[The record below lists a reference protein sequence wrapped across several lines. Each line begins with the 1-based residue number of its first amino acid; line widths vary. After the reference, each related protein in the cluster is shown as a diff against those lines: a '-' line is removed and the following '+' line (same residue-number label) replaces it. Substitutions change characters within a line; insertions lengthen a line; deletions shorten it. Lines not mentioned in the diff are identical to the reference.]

1 MKWRA
6 GAHKIIKNPIG
17 DRFIEGAHTPE
28 RSEIEFERFAFNAKP
43 VGHIFDVDP
52 REIGLTGDR
61 AERCKIVRFEMNAI
75 GPSRWILECLEARL
89 IRGGGNPG
97 FAPSEQRKR

>member
-89 IRGGGNPG
+89 IR
-97 FAPSEQRKR
+97 